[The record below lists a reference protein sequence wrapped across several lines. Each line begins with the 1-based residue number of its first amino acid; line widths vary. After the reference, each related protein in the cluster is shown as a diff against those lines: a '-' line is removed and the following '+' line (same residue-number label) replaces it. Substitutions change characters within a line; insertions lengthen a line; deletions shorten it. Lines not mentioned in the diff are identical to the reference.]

1 MPSVEQYEFA
11 MRRALEISLNGPAVG
26 INPQVGAVILD
37 PAGLVVS
44 EGWHKGAGSDHAE
57 VMSLEHFAENFPGVS
72 LKNHTAVVTLEPCNH
87 VGRTGP
93 CALALIEAGVSR
105 VIFASADPGDQSSQG
120 SQTLKDAGIEVIPGV
135 LLKQAEEQNRVWL
148 GSKRMGRPFVTL
160 KWASTLDG
168 RSAASDGT
176 SQWISGPDSM
186 ADTHS
191 RRTNADS
198 ILVGTSTAI
207 ADDPE
212 LTARRPDGN
221 YFENQPIRIVL
232 GESVIPNNLRLFN
245 DRAKTI
251 QIQTRDLNDAL
262 RQLWAQGIKH
272 VFVEGGPKLA
282 SAFVAAKL
290 VDEFIVYLSPM
301 LLGGPNMALGQIG
314 ITNIED
320 AARLE
325 VLETKQLGND
335 IFIRAR
341 SA

>member
-57 VMSLEHFAENFPGVS
+57 VMSLEHFAEKFPGVS

-148 GSKRMGRPFVTL
+148 GSKRLGRPFVTL

-176 SQWISGPDSM
+176 SQWISGPDSR

-232 GESVIPNNLRLFN
+232 GESVIPSNLRLFN
-245 DRAKTI
+245 DRSKTI

>member
-1 MPSVEQYEFA
+1 M
-11 MRRALEISLNGPAVG
+11 
-26 INPQVGAVILD
+26 
-37 PAGLVVS
+37 
-44 EGWHKGAGSDHAE
+44 
-57 VMSLEHFAENFPGVS
+57 
-72 LKNHTAVVTLEPCNH
+72 
-87 VGRTGP
+87 
-93 CALALIEAGVSR
+93 
-105 VIFASADPGDQSSQG
+105 
-120 SQTLKDAGIEVIPGV
+120 KDAGIEVIPGV
-135 LLKQAEEQNRVWL
+135 LLRQAEEQNRVWL
-148 GSKRMGRPFVTL
+148 GSKRLGRPFVTL

-176 SQWISGPDSM
+176 SQWISGPDSR

-191 RRTNADS
+191 RRASADS

-212 LTARRPDGN
+212 LTARRPDGS
-221 YFENQPIRIVL
+221 YFEDQPIRIVL

-245 DRAKTI
+245 DKAKTI
-251 QIQTRDLNDAL
+251 QIQTRDLSDAL

-314 ITNIED
+314 ITSIED

>member
-148 GSKRMGRPFVTL
+148 GSKRLGRPFVTL

-176 SQWISGPDSM
+176 SQWISGPDSR

>member
-1 MPSVEQYEFA
+1 M
-11 MRRALEISLNGPAVG
+11 
-26 INPQVGAVILD
+26 
-37 PAGLVVS
+37 
-44 EGWHKGAGSDHAE
+44 
-57 VMSLEHFAENFPGVS
+57 
-72 LKNHTAVVTLEPCNH
+72 
-87 VGRTGP
+87 
-93 CALALIEAGVSR
+93 
-105 VIFASADPGDQSSQG
+105 
-120 SQTLKDAGIEVIPGV
+120 
-135 LLKQAEEQNRVWL
+135 
-148 GSKRMGRPFVTL
+148 TL

-176 SQWISGPDSM
+176 SQWISGPDSR

-191 RRTNADS
+191 RRANADS

-212 LTARRPDGN
+212 LTARKPDGH
-221 YFENQPIRIVL
+221 YFENQPIRVVL

>member
-1 MPSVEQYEFA
+1 MPSVEQYESA

-37 PAGLVVS
+37 PSGLVVS
-44 EGWHKGAGSDHAE
+44 EGWHKGAGSVHAE
-57 VMSLEHFAENFPGVS
+57 VMALDHFAENFPDVP

-93 CALALIEAGVSR
+93 CALALIKACVSR
-105 VIFASADPGDQSSQG
+105 VVFASADPGDQSSQG

-135 LLKQAEEQNRVWL
+135 LLRQAEEQNRVWL
-148 GSKRMGRPFVTL
+148 GSKRLGRPFVTL

-176 SQWISGPDSM
+176 SQWISGPESR

-191 RRTNADS
+191 RRATADS

-221 YFENQPIRIVL
+221 YFENQPIRVVL

-245 DRAKTI
+245 DKAKTI

-314 ITNIED
+314 ITSIED
-320 AARLE
+320 AARLQ

>member
-1 MPSVEQYEFA
+1 MPSVEQYESA

-26 INPQVGAVILD
+26 TNPQVGAVILD
-37 PAGLVVS
+37 STGLVVS

-57 VMSLEHFAENFPGVS
+57 VMALEHFAENFPGVS
-72 LKNHTAVVTLEPCNH
+72 LTNHTAVVTLEPCNH

-148 GSKRMGRPFVTL
+148 RSKRLGRPFVTL

-176 SQWISGPDSM
+176 SQWISGPDSR

-191 RRTNADS
+191 RRANADS

-212 LTARRPDGN
+212 LTARKPDGH
-221 YFENQPIRIVL
+221 YFENQPIRVVL

-314 ITNIED
+314 ITSIED

>member
-148 GSKRMGRPFVTL
+148 GSKRLGRPFVTL

-176 SQWISGPDSM
+176 SQWISGPDSR

-301 LLGGPNMALGQIG
+301 LLGGPNMSLGQIG

>member
-1 MPSVEQYEFA
+1 MPSAEQYESA

-37 PAGLVVS
+37 PTGDVVS
-44 EGWHKGAGSDHAE
+44 EGWHTGTGSDHAE
-57 VMSLEHFAENFPGVS
+57 VMALKQFAQNFTNSSLE
-72 LKNHTAVVTLEPCNH
+72 NHTAVVTLEPCNH
-87 VGRTGP
+87 VGKTGP
-93 CALALIEAGVSR
+93 CAWALVEAGISR
-105 VIFASADPGDQSSQG
+105 VVFASADPGDQSSQG

-135 LLKQAEEQNRVWL
+135 LLQQAEEQNRVWL
-148 GSKRMGRPFVTL
+148 VSKRLSRPFVTL
-160 KWASTLDG
+160 KWASSLDG

-176 SQWISGPDSM
+176 SQWISGPESR

-191 RRTNADS
+191 RRASADS
-198 ILVGTSTAI
+198 ILVGTGTAI

-212 LTARRPDGN
+212 LTARRPDGS
-221 YFENQPIRIVL
+221 YFEDQPIRIVL
-232 GESVIPNNLRLFN
+232 GESAIPNTLRLFS
-245 DRAKTI
+245 DKAKTI
-251 QIQTRDLNDAL
+251 QIQTRDLHDAL
-262 RQLWAQGIKH
+262 QQIWAQGIKH

-290 VDEFIVYLSPM
+290 VDEFIVYLAPK

-314 ITNIED
+314 ITSIED
-320 AARLE
+320 AARLQ

>member
-148 GSKRMGRPFVTL
+148 GSKRLGRPFVTL

-176 SQWISGPDSM
+176 SQWISGPDSR

-314 ITNIED
+314 ITSIED